1 MQQTKTFFDPSNMG
15 QELWQNVREKQ
26 ISLWATPKSGPKG
39 AVNNAAKKG
48 EQKRPQNLKAQNNL
62 ENLLSQPV
70 VL

>member
-1 MQQTKTFFDPSNMG
+1 MG
-15 QELWQNVREKQ
+15 QELWQNVREKNLTL
-26 ISLWATPKSGPKG
+26 SNPEKRPKG

-48 EQKRPQNLKAQNNL
+48 EQKRPQNLKAQKNL